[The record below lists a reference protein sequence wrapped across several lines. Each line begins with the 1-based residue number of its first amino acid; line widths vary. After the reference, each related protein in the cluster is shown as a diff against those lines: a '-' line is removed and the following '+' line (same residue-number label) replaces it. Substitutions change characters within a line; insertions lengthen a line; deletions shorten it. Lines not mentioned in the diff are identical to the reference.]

1 MKNDSFINPDHYQRS
16 SKEVWRMMIDIWGK
30 DKYIAFCEMN
40 AFKYRMRAGLKPNQ
54 PMERELEKANWYET
68 QAMKLRNESNN
79 IPECIPERQTA
90 SHQPGDGAQ
99 ADPGGDFCAN
109 D

>member
-1 MKNDSFINPDHYQRS
+1 MKNDSFINTQHYQRS
-16 SKEVWRMMIDIWGK
+16 SKEVWEMMIDIWGK

>member
-1 MKNDSFINPDHYQRS
+1 
-16 SKEVWRMMIDIWGK
+16 MMIDIWGK

-40 AFKYRMRAGLKPNQ
+40 AFKYRMRAGLKPSQ
-54 PMERELEKANWYET
+54 PIERELEKANWYES

-79 IPECIPERQTA
+79 IPERIPEGQA
-90 SHQPGDGAQ
+90 SPHQPSDSVE
-99 ADPGGDFCAN
+99 ADTRGDFCAN